1 MSVKLDDFLME
12 QLQDPKFRKEYEPQ
26 QPEYTV
32 IQAVNDARKE
42 AVLIQYEIMRG
53 IEQEKQGKLLDGKT
67 VMEELRKK
75 YVREV

>member
-1 MSVKLDDFLME
+1 MSVKFDDFLME
-12 QLQDPKFRKEYEPQ
+12 RLQDSEFRKEYEPQ
-26 QPEYTV
+26 QPECTV
-32 IQAVNDARKE
+32 KQAVNDARKE

>member
-1 MSVKLDDFLME
+1 MSVKFDDFLME
-12 QLQDPKFRKEYEPQ
+12 QLQDPEFRKEYEPQ
-26 QPEYTV
+26 QPECTV

>member
-1 MSVKLDDFLME
+1 MSEKFDDFMME
-12 QLQDPKFRKEYEPQ
+12 QLQDPEFRKEYEAQ
-26 QPEYTV
+26 QPECTV

-67 VMEELRKK
+67 MMEELRKK